1 MPVVSLWFR
10 SLPIAVHLGYLLGDS
25 RSKRETGILTGADFT
40 HLLSRKPR
48 PNMLSTP
55 LLETNLPGLSLR
67 RGKVRDVYELSSGD
81 LGNGDL
87 SNGDLGDRLLLVSSD
102 RISAY
107 DWVLPTGIPDKGR
120 VLTQVSNFWFDFLGE
135 PNHLLETDANKFDL
149 PAGIDIGPLVGRSI
163 LVRKT
168 KVVPIEC
175 VVRGYL
181 AGSGWKEY
189 QENGEVCGVKLPA
202 GLVESDRLPEPIFTP
217 ATKAEIG
224 DHDENI
230 SFDRMCKQVGTE
242 LSEELRRRSI
252 AIYQRG
258 AAHALE
264 QGILVADTKFEFGQV
279 DGELIL
285 IDEVLT
291 PDSSRFWPADQYE
304 PGHGQPSFDKQFVRD
319 WLSNCG
325 WGQKQRAARATRRGR
340 GRDARQV
347 YRSMRTDFWGGI
359 CLEVTGPNSQP

>member
-1 MPVVSLWFR
+1 
-10 SLPIAVHLGYLLGDS
+10 
-25 RSKRETGILTGADFT
+25 
-40 HLLSRKPR
+40 
-48 PNMLSTP
+48 MLSTP

-67 RGKVRDVYELSSGD
+67 RGKVRDVYDLS
-81 LGNGDL
+81 NGDL
-87 SNGDLGDRLLLVSSD
+87 SNGNLGDRLLLVSSD

-149 PAGIDIGPLVGRSI
+149 PAGIDIRPLVGRSI

-168 KVVPIEC
+168 EVVPIEC

-189 QENGEVCGVKLPA
+189 QENGEVCGVKLPK

-230 SFDRMCKQVGTE
+230 SFDRMCQQVGTE

-252 AIYQRG
+252 EIYQRG
-258 AAHALE
+258 ATHALE
-264 QGILVADTKFEFGQV
+264 QGILVADTKFEFGIVQGKHS

-325 WGQKQRAARATRRGR
+325 WDKNSEPPELPAEVVAGTRAKYIEACERISGAPF
-340 GRDARQV
+340 A
-347 YRSMRTDFWGGI
+347 WK
-359 CLEVTGPNSQP
+359 